1 MNCRDLCPGLL
12 RCFSMKAD
20 KSFATAVRR
29 SVGAALAALMMLCS
43 FTCCV
48 PGGQSAGTEES
59 GSGTEPGTS
68 AGEDLPVLPDL
79 LKDGRAAYTI
89 VRPDDDGLAVSI
101 AVALASALRE
111 ATGAVFTVDTDY
123 VGWKEIPDRNEI
135 LVGGTNRPE
144 TAEVMSGLSAEK
156 PYEVSIIG
164 KRIVLAGLTSIDV
177 AAAVAEFASGY
188 KGVTPDL
195 GFVPKAGP
203 ESALPAESGP
213 ITVAAAPA
221 GIADQTGHP
230 EVSAAGAD
238 VEKLLTVDPSYD
250 YTSEYAIRFNGAPCG
265 TEATG
270 DLRTGLITG
279 GDGYETL
286 YNTVA
291 DVNVR
296 AYGAVGDG
304 KTDDTEA
311 FRRAVAAV
319 AAMGG
324 GTVFAPKGY
333 YCLTGTIEL
342 PALVTLSGEI
352 KPGTA
357 EGTVL
362 CVYGGKGETDR
373 KKAAVYCGPY
383 SSVQNLAFWYPEQT
397 IAGGRAIP
405 YPASITQGFINGLTV
420 RNVTFVNSYRGID
433 AAQDGAVLALEYI
446 RDITGTCLE
455 WFFFNDYNLDVG
467 KIESIDLSPDCWL
480 KSGLPGTPDAKLLRT
495 YMLRNSTGILMGS
508 ADWFYMSDLRISGLR
523 DGIRFIEDVSR
534 SDARSVANGQILN
547 PVITD
552 CYYPIYVDNVSWF
565 EITGGSLRA
574 SGNRG
579 AAAVFFGP
587 DAGSISNNQRGSLY
601 FAGTRIESAGDSAV
615 YCQSSKPQI
624 LLSGCEVV
632 SAGDCAIGKVSGATT
647 VIYDSSVSGKTE
659 LEIVSRDASGSYAG
673 VPAGIDVSAYAKETR
688 PASSVF
694 VDLTKEPYGAKRGT
708 DITSVLQKAI
718 DDIAPTGGTVYLPAG
733 AYYVEGHID
742 LRAGVELRG
751 STPSA
756 HVDVYLYPVGA
767 GGTYTEGG
775 TNPYKEAGTVIY
787 TDFGANDPEGKEFIS
802 MYEGSGLVGLSIEYD
817 RQVSSKII
825 PHSFTVRGH
834 GKNIYICDIGMS
846 SAWNSID
853 FASERCDGHYVE
865 FVWGVGLNQGITVGA
880 GSEGGIIRDCHF
892 TVNCWQIGRYKDGKY
907 WDNVEAVATMHGQ
920 TFNVGES
927 RGEVLYNNFSINQL
941 RGVSILNGARDVL
954 SVGTA
959 VDYSDCDLYLSGDC
973 NATVVN
979 GQFVC
984 ARSSSGKWVLQSF
997 IYADSDYT
1005 GKVEICNSV
1014 YWGSA
1019 SPVLKMKGSGTVS
1032 LLSTAYDATRGNLCV
1047 LEGGS
1052 AYFATVIS
1060 SKGGNIT
1067 VSGSDAGKVLGI
1079 TAVQPSMKLTV
1090 SGSLPGDRVSFNA
1103 QK

>member
-1 MNCRDLCPGLL
+1 MT
-12 RCFSMKAD
+12 AD
-20 KSFATAVRR
+20 RNTAKLIRKSVC
-29 SVGAALAALMMLCS
+29 AALAALMVLCS
-43 FTCCV
+43 FTACV
-48 PGGQSAGTEES
+48 PGGQAPDTEES
-59 GSGTEPGTS
+59 GSGTGVETEPAAPAKPFGELWEGTD
-68 AGEDLPVLPDL
+68 AV
-79 LKDGRAAYTI
+79 YTI
-89 VRPDDDGLAVSI
+89 VRPDADGLTTNI
-101 AVALASALRE
+101 ALALATALRE
-111 ATGAVFTVDTDY
+111 EAGCIFTVDTDY
-123 VGWKEIPDRNEI
+123 VGWKEIPDRYEI
-135 LVGGTNRPE
+135 LVGETNRPE
-144 TAEVMSGLSAEK
+144 TAEVLSGLSAAK
-156 PYEVSIIG
+156 PYEIRAIG
-164 KRIVLAGLTSIDV
+164 KKIVLAGLTYSDL
-177 AAAVAEFASGY
+177 AAAVSEFASGY
-188 KGVTPDL
+188 TAVTPALD
-195 GFVPKAGP
+195 FIPKAGP
-203 ESALPAESGP
+203 GSAVPAESGP
-213 ITVAAAPA
+213 VEVAAAPA

-250 YTSEYAIRFNGAPCG
+250 YTSEYAIRFKGTPCG
-265 TEATG
+265 TGATGG
-270 DLRTGLITG
+270 DLRIGLITG
-279 GDGYETL
+279 ADGYETL

-296 AYGAVGDG
+296 AYGAAGDG

-319 AAMGG
+319 AASGG
-324 GTVFAPKGY
+324 GTVFAPAGY
-333 YCLTGTIEL
+333 YCLTGTVEL

-373 KKAAVYCGPY
+373 NKAAVYCGPY

-433 AAQDGAVLALEYI
+433 AAQEGAVLALQYI
-446 RDITGTCLE
+446 RDITGTCLD

-508 ADWFYMSDLRISGLR
+508 ADWFYMSDLRISGFR

-587 DAGSISNNQRGSLY
+587 DAGSIANNQRGSLY
-601 FAGTRIESAGDSAV
+601 FAGTRIESAGDVALI
-615 YCQSSKPQI
+615 CQSTKPQI

-632 SAGDCAIGKVSGATT
+632 SAGDCAIGRVSGTTT
-647 VIYDSSVSGKTE
+647 VIYDSTVSGTGTYD
-659 LEIVSRDASGSYAG
+659 IVSRDSSGSYAG
-673 VPAGIDVSAYAKETR
+673 VPAKIDVSAYAKETR

-694 VDLTKEPYGAKRGT
+694 VDLTKEPYSAKRGT

-733 AYYVEGHID
+733 AYCVEGHID

-787 TDFGANDPEGKEFIS
+787 TDFGANDPDGKEFIS

-834 GKNIYICDIGMS
+834 GKNIYICEIGMS

-853 FASERCDGHYVE
+853 LASDRCDGHYVE
-865 FVWGVGLNQGITVGA
+865 FVWGVGLNEGITVGA

-892 TVNCWQIGRYKDGKY
+892 TVNCWQIGRYKDGNY
-907 WDNVEAVATMHGQ
+907 WNNVEAVATMYGK
-920 TFNVGES
+920 TFNVGQS

-941 RGVSILNGARDVL
+941 RGISILEGARDVL

-979 GQFVC
+979 GQFVS
-984 ARSSSGKWVLQSF
+984 ARSSTSQWVLQSYV
-997 IYADSDYT
+997 YADSDFT
-1005 GKVEICNSV
+1005 GKAVLCNSAF
-1014 YWGSA
+1014 WGSA
-1019 SPVLKMKGSGTVS
+1019 SPVLKIKGSGTVS
-1032 LLSTAYDATRGNLCV
+1032 MLNTAYDATKSNLCV

-1052 AYFATVIS
+1052 AFFATVVS
-1060 SKGGNIT
+1060 SKGGNIS
-1067 VSGSDAGKVLGI
+1067 VSGSDAGVSLGI
-1079 TAVQPSMKLTV
+1079 TAVPPSMKLT
-1090 SGSLPGDRVSFNA
+1090 STGLLPADRVSF
-1103 QK
+1103 K